1 MTNVEAVTFLN
12 SLVAQPVNM
21 ITLDPVKWA
30 EVKALAV
37 AALTDPTA
45 DPKYKAALTQVNT
58 IVDSALG

>member
-1 MTNVEAVTFLN
+1 MTKAEAVAYLN

-37 AALTDPTA
+37 AALSDPTA
-45 DPKYKAALTQVNT
+45 DPKYREALTQVNT